1 MGGQMSSEVK
11 AKEKSTTDPDG
22 NSDQVKAF
30 SGDVTAREKV
40 EQALIESEDRYRTL
54 VEASSDAILLIDGD
68 RNIISCNPAFLEMF
82 GYSMVELEGKSIRSI
97 HLSDERYLA
106 FGNLVYPVIEK
117 KGKARLEWDYRQKNK
132 EVISC
137 EIVISP
143 IPAPDGKTKSY
154 VCIIRDITERKQA
167 EVRIRQ
173 EREQQ
178 AAILDGNPVPTI
190 VIDKNHKVIL
200 WNRACENLTQ
210 IQREKVLNRQV
221 DSKIFYPDQD
231 RPLLMDLVLE
241 MDQIAMRKFYGDK
254 GLKANTSMPEAYE
267 ASDLLVVGGV
277 PRHLYFLAAR
287 LRDSEGKVIGTIET
301 LQDISERERLEKQFF
316 QAQKMEAVG
325 TLAGGIAHDF
335 NNILMGIQGYASLIL
350 YNLSPENPNY
360 EKLMNIQAMVRSGS
374 DLTKRLLGF
383 ARRGKYEASPTDLN
397 EIIEKTS
404 TMFGRAN
411 KEIQIRNK
419 FQEDLFPVE
428 VDQGQIE
435 QVLLNLYVNAWQA
448 MPAGGDLFIETKNVV
463 LDRTLV
469 KPYSFEPGNY
479 IRITIS
485 DTGVGMDSQTRERI
499 FEPFFTTKEMG
510 RSTGLGLASVYG
522 IIKNHQGIIEVE
534 SEKGLG
540 ATFTIYLPATGREVV
555 KETPPASEIRTGT
568 ETILLVDDE
577 ETIINVCRDLF
588 ESLGYRVLSASSGQ
602 EALEVYTGNLS
613 DISLVLLDMIMPGM
627 GGKETFTA
635 LKEINP
641 QVKVILSSGYS
652 LDGPAREIMEQGCKA
667 FIQKPFSLQELSERV
682 RTILDGGF

>member
-1 MGGQMSSEVK
+1 MSWEDEPK
-11 AKEKSTTDPDG
+11 KKEKRSTDSDQ
-22 NSDQVKAF
+22 NSDPVNAV
-30 SGDVTAREKV
+30 SVDVTARKKV

-82 GYSMVELEGKSIRSI
+82 GYSLEELEGKSIRSL

-117 KGKARLEWDYRQKNK
+117 EGKARLEWDYRQKNN

-143 IPAPDGKTKSY
+143 IPSPDQKMKAF
-154 VCIIRDITERKQA
+154 VCIIREITERKQA

-173 EREQQ
+173 EREQL
-178 AAILDGNPVPTI
+178 AAILDGNPIPTI
-190 VIDKNHKVIL
+190 VIDKNHKIIL

-210 IQREKVLNRQV
+210 VQREKVLDRQL

-231 RPLLMDLVLE
+231 RPLLIDLVLE
-241 MDQIAMRKFYGDK
+241 MDQISMKKFYGDK

-267 ASDLLVVGGV
+267 GSDLFLVGGV

-287 LRDSEGKVIGTIET
+287 LRDSEGKIVGTIET

-335 NNILMGIQGYASLIL
+335 NNILMGIQGYASLML
-350 YNLSPENPNY
+350 YNMPPENPSY

-374 DLTKRLLGF
+374 ELTKRLLGF
-383 ARRGKYEASPTDLN
+383 ARRGKYETCPTDLN

-411 KEIQIRNK
+411 KEIQIHKK

-448 MPAGGDLFIETKNVV
+448 MPAGGDLFIETKNVG
-463 LDRTLV
+463 LDKTLV

-479 IRITIS
+479 LRITIS
-485 DTGVGMDSQTRERI
+485 DTGIGMDSQTKERI

-510 RSTGLGLASVYG
+510 RGTGLGLASVYG
-522 IIKNHQGIIEVE
+522 IIKNHQGIIEVD
-534 SEKGLG
+534 SEKGQG
-540 ATFTIYLPATGREVV
+540 ATFTIYLPATGKKVI
-555 KETPPASEIRTGT
+555 KETSPTSEIMTGT

-577 ETIINVCRDLF
+577 ETIISVCRDLF
-588 ESLGYRVLSASSGQ
+588 ESLGYRVLSATTGK
-602 EALEVYTGNLS
+602 EALEIYTQNQS
-613 DISLVLLDMIMPGM
+613 NISLVLLDMIMPGM

-652 LDGPAREIMEQGCKA
+652 LDGPAREIMEQGCKG
-667 FIQKPFSLQELSERV
+667 FIQKPFSLQDLSLKV
-682 RTILDGGF
+682 RTILDGGL

>member
-1 MGGQMSSEVK
+1 MSWEDK
-11 AKEKSTTDPDG
+11 PKKKGNRSTDSDQ
-22 NSDQVKAF
+22 NSDPVNAV
-30 SGDVTAREKV
+30 SVDVTARKKV
-40 EQALIESEDRYRTL
+40 DQARTESEDQYRTL

-68 RNIISCNPAFLEMF
+68 RNIIFCNPAFLEMF
-82 GYSMVELEGKSIRSI
+82 GYSLAELEGKSIRSI

-137 EIVISP
+137 EVVISP
-143 IPAPDGKTKSY
+143 IPAPDQKVKAY

-173 EREQQ
+173 EREQL
-178 AAILDGNPVPTI
+178 AAVLDGNPIPTV

-210 IQREKVLNRQV
+210 VQREKVLDRPVN
-221 DSKIFYPDQD
+221 SKIFYPDQD

-241 MDQIAMRKFYGDK
+241 MDQISMKKFYGDK
-254 GLKANTSMPEAYE
+254 GLKANTAMPEAYE
-267 ASDLLVVGGV
+267 GSDLFLVGGV

-287 LRDSEGKVIGTIET
+287 LRDSEGKIIGTIET

-350 YNLSPENPNY
+350 YNLPPENPSY

-374 DLTKRLLGF
+374 ELTKRLLGF
-383 ARRGKYEASPTDLN
+383 ARRGKYETCPTDLN

-411 KEIQIRNK
+411 KEIQIHKK

-463 LDRTLV
+463 LDNTLL

-479 IRITIS
+479 LRITIS
-485 DTGVGMDSQTRERI
+485 DTGIGMDSQTKERI

-510 RSTGLGLASVYG
+510 RGTGLGLASVYG

-534 SEKGLG
+534 SEKGQG
-540 ATFTIYLPATGREVV
+540 ATFTIYLPATGKKVI
-555 KETPPASEIRTGT
+555 KETSPTSEIMTGT

-588 ESLGYRVLSASSGQ
+588 ESLGYRVLSATTGK
-602 EALEVYTGNLS
+602 EALEIYSQNQS
-613 DISLVLLDMIMPGM
+613 SISLVLLDMIMPGM

-641 QVKVILSSGYS
+641 HVKVMLSSGYS

-667 FIQKPFSLQELSERV
+667 FIQKPFSLQDLSEKV
-682 RTILDGGF
+682 RTILDGGL